1 MFIYICDMIS
11 NELLKGTLK
20 TIILNLL
27 GENDRMYG
35 YEITQEVEKISEGQI
50 QLTWGALY
58 PTLHKLEADGM
69 IVAEEYKIGKRVR
82 KYYRLTPEGEKNSK
96 DKLEEFREFV
106 RVMGQ
111 LLKPSPGINLNYA

>member
-1 MFIYICDMIS
+1 MIS

-27 GENDRMYG
+27 GDHDRMYG

-58 PTLHKLEADGM
+58 PTLHKLEADGL
-69 IVAEEYKIGKRVR
+69 IVAEEYSIGKRIR
-82 KYYRLTPEGEKNSK
+82 KYYRLTPEGEKTSK
-96 DKLEEFREFV
+96 DKVEEFREFV
-106 RVMGQ
+106 RIMGQ
-111 LLKPSPGINLNYA
+111 LLKPNPGISLNYA